1 MAKITYAKSAG
12 KPVDESKRSE
22 AQILG
27 KASEESIKK
36 RMQIVSELKRNQ
48 GKTEQLAKEIFIGK
62 SSADDM
68 QDRLEDKKDDKTKN
82 S

>member
-27 KASEESIKK
+27 KASEESINK
-36 RMQIVSELKRNQ
+36 RMQIASELKQKQ
-48 GKTEQLAKEIFIGK
+48 GKTNLLAKDIFIGK
-62 SSADDM
+62 SSADDV
-68 QDRLEDKKDDKTKN
+68 QNRLEDKKE
-82 S
+82 